1 MPGAKLR
8 SLGREEVGPITGELI
23 DRSGT
28 ITTGGTSQE
37 AVPANF
43 ERSYLTF
50 QNHSDTD
57 MWLNYGTA
65 AVAGQPSIKVA
76 AGMNWTPAFV
86 DQRALNVLCATTG
99 KAYTCKEG

>member
-1 MPGAKLR
+1 MPGAQLR

-28 ITTGGTSQE
+28 ITTGGSSQTV
-37 AVPANF
+37 AAANF
-43 ERSYLTF
+43 DRSYLSF

-57 MWLNYGTA
+57 MWLNYGIP

-76 AGMNWTPAFV
+76 AGMNYTPAFV
-86 DQRALNVLCATTG
+86 DQRALNVLCADTG
-99 KAYTCKEG
+99 KAFTCKEG